1 MGIGVSAWPLANA
14 VSRLGQ
20 LGVVSGT
27 VLDVFLARRL
37 QEGDAGGHL
46 RRALD
51 HFPVP
56 ELAQKVLDRYFIDG
70 GKAPDA
76 PYKTVPQY
84 SVNLSSTLRELS
96 VVANFAEVWLAKE
109 GHDGP
114 VGINYMEKI
123 QLPNLPSMYG
133 AMLAGVDYVLMGAG
147 IPREIPGILDQLAEH
162 REVTLRLDI
171 EGAAATDDFRV
182 RFNPKELI
190 AEELPDLRR
199 PDFLPIIASTVLA
212 TTLAKKATGK
222 VNGFI
227 IEGPTA
233 GGHNAPPRGELQ
245 LDDKGE
251 PVYGPRDAVDLTKV
265 AALGL
270 PFWLAGGYADPA
282 RVDEALSLG
291 ARGVQ
296 IGTYFALTRESTLAD
311 EIKRTLIKQSLKNE
325 ARVVTDPI
333 ASPTGFPFKV
343 AQLAGSLSEKEVY
356 EARPRI
362 CDLGY
367 LRQGYKKADGSV
379 GYRCPAEPVDDY
391 VKKGG
396 DIKDTVGRK
405 CLCNGLISNLGYAQ
419 RQKSGYVEAPIITA
433 GDDINTV
440 KRFVK
445 NDDPS
450 YSAADVIDFVFR
462 SVKVS

>member
-1 MGIGVSAWPLANA
+1 
-14 VSRLGQ
+14 
-20 LGVVSGT
+20 
-27 VLDVFLARRL
+27 
-37 QEGDAGGHL
+37 
-46 RRALD
+46 
-51 HFPVP
+51 
-56 ELAQKVLDRYFIDG
+56 
-70 GKAPDA
+70 
-76 PYKTVPQY
+76 
-84 SVNLSSTLRELS
+84 
-96 VVANFAEVWLAKE
+96 
-109 GHDGP
+109 
-114 VGINYMEKI
+114 
-123 QLPNLPSMYG
+123 
-133 AMLAGVDYVLMGAG
+133 
-147 IPREIPGILDQLAEH
+147 
-162 REVTLRLDI
+162 
-171 EGAAATDDFRV
+171 
-182 RFNPKELI
+182 
-190 AEELPDLRR
+190 
-199 PDFLPIIASTVLA
+199 
-212 TTLAKKATGK
+212 
-222 VNGFI
+222 
-227 IEGPTA
+227 
-233 GGHNAPPRGELQ
+233 
-245 LDDKGE
+245 
-251 PVYGPRDAVDLTKV
+251 
-265 AALGL
+265 L
-270 PFWLAGGYADPA
+270 PFWLAGGYADPE
-282 RVDEALSLG
+282 RVEEALSLD

-296 IGTYFALTRESTLAD
+296 IGTYFALTRESTLAE
-311 EIKRTLIKQSLKNE
+311 EIKRTLIMQSLKNE

-450 YSAADVIDFVFR
+450 YSAADVIDFVL
-462 SVKVS
+462 SGVKVS